1 MGAVCNLLIF
11 VRVAEITRVAHPSF
25 VVALVNV
32 RALRVLLLIVIT
44 TFVATDAHS
53 FRMVLLFF
61 VRALCY
67 FNKDLTAD
75 HWRLCHF
82 LIIHWRI
89 ILGLIRQNKGLGQ
102 LYQAWFST
110 KRVISLN

>member
-1 MGAVCNLLIF
+1 MRAVCNLLIF

-53 FRMVLLFF
+53 IRMVLLFL
-61 VRALCY
+61 VRAL
-67 FNKDLTAD
+67 
-75 HWRLCHF
+75 
-82 LIIHWRI
+82 
-89 ILGLIRQNKGLGQ
+89 
-102 LYQAWFST
+102 
-110 KRVISLN
+110 